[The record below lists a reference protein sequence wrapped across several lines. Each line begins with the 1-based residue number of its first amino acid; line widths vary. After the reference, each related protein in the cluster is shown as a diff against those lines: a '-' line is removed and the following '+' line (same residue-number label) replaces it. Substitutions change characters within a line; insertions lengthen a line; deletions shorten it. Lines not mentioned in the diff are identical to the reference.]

1 MEIKSSEHEFQYQK
15 LVDHGHADK
24 AKKLLEQ
31 DYAIDVK
38 KSADF
43 HVPADALSTRWLEC
57 KIQVMD
63 HTCCN
68 KFQHC
73 AHARDILLQSKSE
86 LAECTS
92 NMEWGTGLDIR
103 HMTETIPDFW
113 PGKNLL
119 GQVLKRICS
128 DLLEDMHLSQLD
140 GRVEKCKP
148 ASPLSSISKKQAV
161 V

>member
-1 MEIKSSEHEFQYQK
+1 MKSSEHEFQYQK
-15 LVDHGHADK
+15 LVDHSHADK
-24 AKKLLEQ
+24 AEKLLEQ

-43 HVPADALSTRWLEC
+43 HVPADTLSTRWLEH

-63 HTCCN
+63 HACCN

-73 AHARDILLQSKSE
+73 VHARDQSKSE

-92 NMEWGTGLDIR
+92 NREWGTGLDIR
-103 HMTETIPDFW
+103 HMIETILDFW
-113 PGKNLL
+113 PRKNLL

-128 DLLEDMHLSQLD
+128 NLLEDMHLSQLD

-148 ASPLSSISKKQAV
+148 ASPLSSVSKKQAV
-161 V
+161 I